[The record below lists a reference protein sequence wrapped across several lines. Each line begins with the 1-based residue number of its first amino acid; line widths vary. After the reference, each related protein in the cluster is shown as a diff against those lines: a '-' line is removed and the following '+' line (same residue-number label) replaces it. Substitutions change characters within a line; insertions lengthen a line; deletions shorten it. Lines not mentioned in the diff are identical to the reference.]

1 MSSMFDMQVV
11 KGSGVAMPGD
21 MNLPRPRFAVGTP
34 VKLLKWESDNA
45 IGRCYRHAMR
55 QMVGDYKAYVAARRA
70 SGMSDEEV
78 KLAAYVCK
86 QEIRFTLQTMRH
98 ADSIEVAGHAP
109 QSINV
114 VGIVGTQPFM
124 LENKLSSEVTFN
136 AYLLFRRKVESGTEV
151 VYIHPE
157 ALVCEQ
163 WLTEVQDGGAT

>member
-21 MNLPRPRFAVGTP
+21 MNLPRPRFAVGTRVSLP
-34 VKLLKWESDNA
+34 TWKNDNL
-45 IGRCYRHAMR
+45 IGMCYRDAMR
-55 QMVGDYKAYVAARRA
+55 QMVADYRAHIARWRA
-70 SGMSDEEV
+70 TGMSDEAV
-78 KLAAYVCK
+78 KLAAYECK
-86 QEIRFTLQTMRH
+86 QKIRFKLQTMRQ

-114 VGIVGTQPFM
+114 VGMVGRQAFM

-136 AYLLFRRKVESGTEV
+136 AYLLFRRKLESGTEV

-163 WLTEVQDGGAT
+163 WLTEVQEGGAT